1 MKLVKEILWL
11 LHKDGLLEW
20 RSGYALGGILLYV
33 LSTVYILYASFE
45 KIEPPLWNALFW
57 IVILFASVNA
67 ITKSFVQESGAR
79 QLYYYSLLSPIS
91 LILAKIIYN
100 VALLLLLSLLSWGA
114 FTLFAENAV
123 TDNGLFFLAIF
134 LATLGFSI
142 TFTFISAIS
151 AKANNS
157 STLMAIL
164 CFPLIIPIIMTLINL
179 SKMALDLKIKA
190 NIENDLYTL
199 LGIDALLLGMTL
211 VLYPFLW
218 RD

>member
-1 MKLVKEILWL
+1 MKLIREIWWL
-11 LHKDGLLEW
+11 LHKDSLLEW
-20 RSGYALGGILLYV
+20 RSGYALGGVLLYV

-45 KIEPPLWNALFW
+45 KIEPDLWNALFW

-67 ITKSFVQESGAR
+67 ITKSFVQESGSR

-100 VALLLLLSLLSWGA
+100 IGLLLVLSLLTWAA

-123 TDNGLFFLAIF
+123 QDLDLFFLAVF
-134 LATLGFSI
+134 LATVGFSI

-151 AKANNS
+151 AKTSNS
-157 STLMAIL
+157 ATLMAIL
-164 CFPLIIPIIMTLINL
+164 SFPLIIPVIMTLINL
-179 SKMALDLKIKA
+179 SKIALDLKIRA

-199 LGIDALLLGMTL
+199 LGIDALLLGMSL
-211 VLYPFLW
+211 ILYPFLW

>member
-1 MKLVKEILWL
+1 MKLIREIGWL
-11 LHKDGLLEW
+11 LHKDSLLEW
-20 RSGYALGGILLYV
+20 RSGYALGGVLLYV

-57 IVILFASVNA
+57 VVVLFASVNA

-100 VALLLLLSLLSWGA
+100 MALLFVLSLLSWGA

-123 TDNGLFFLAIF
+123 TDSGLFFMAIF
-134 LATLGFSI
+134 LATAGFSI
-142 TFTFISAIS
+142 TFTFIAAIS
-151 AKANNS
+151 AKASNNA
-157 STLMAIL
+157 TLMAIL
-164 CFPLIIPIIMTLINL
+164 SFPLVIPIIMTLINL
-179 SKMALDLKIKA
+179 SKIALGLKIRA
-190 NIENDLYTL
+190 NIGNDLYTL
-199 LGIDALLLGMTL
+199 LGIDALLLGMCL
-211 VLYPFLW
+211 LLYPFLW